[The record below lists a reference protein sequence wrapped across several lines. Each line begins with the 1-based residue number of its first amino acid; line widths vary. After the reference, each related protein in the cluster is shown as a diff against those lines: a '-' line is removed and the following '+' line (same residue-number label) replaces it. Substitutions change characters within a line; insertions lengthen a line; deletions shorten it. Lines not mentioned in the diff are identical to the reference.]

1 MFHEIKVNIP
11 EMSEKTELTREAE
24 TIKKNQ
30 VKILEL
36 KKYILNFWR
45 NYSMCGPI

>member
-11 EMSEKTELTREAE
+11 EMSEKIELSREVE

-30 VKILEL
+30 VEILDL
-36 KKYILNFWR
+36 NDTISFKKNHR
-45 NYSMCGPI
+45 VVSVTE

>member
-1 MFHEIKVNIP
+1 MFHEIKAKIP
-11 EMSEKTELTREAE
+11 EMSEKIELSREIE

-36 KKYILNFWR
+36 KKYILNF
-45 NYSMCGPI
+45 

>member
-11 EMSEKTELTREAE
+11 EMSEKIELTREAG

-36 KKYILNFWR
+36 KKYILNF
-45 NYSMCGPI
+45 

>member
-1 MFHEIKVNIP
+1 MFHEIKANIP
-11 EMSEKTELTREAE
+11 EMSEKIELSREIE

-45 NYSMCGPI
+45 NYSVCGPI